1 MINFLS
7 SWVKN
12 LSLALIVVSIL
23 EMLLP
28 NNKTKKYIKMV
39 MGLYILF
46 SIIAPFVNNSN
57 VLNFNIED
65 VYSDY
70 SKEISSTSATSTAG
84 EVNQASMDDRLNQLY
99 KEQLE
104 GDITQKVEEK
114 GYDVRKCKVEAHISE
129 SDTGI
134 ESITIEIDGKNDN
147 TGNLTNNS
155 NNSNNSN
162 KTDATENSNN
172 SKKTDATG
180 NSNDSSKYSKNSGNT
195 LEDKIVKEIQK
206 IQKVEIDVSKGDDSE
221 DTNSAITK
229 TDVKIIKDF
238 LTKEYGVS
246 EKCLKIN

>member
-7 SWVKN
+7 LWVKN

-70 SKEISSTSATSTAG
+70 SKEISSTSATSMEG
-84 EVNQASMDDRLNQLY
+84 EVNQASMDDRLNKLY

-104 GDITQKVEEK
+104 SDITQKVEEK
-114 GYDVRKCKVEAHISE
+114 GYDVRKCKVDAHISE

-134 ESITIEIDGKNDN
+134 EYITIEIDGKNDN
-147 TGNLTNNS
+147 VENS
-155 NNSNNSN
+155 NDSDNSN
-162 KTDATENSNN
+162 KTDATENFN
-172 SKKTDATG
+172 G
-180 NSNDSSKYSKNSGNT
+180 SSKYSKNSENT

-229 TDVKIIKDF
+229 TDVKMIKDF

>member
-65 VYSDY
+65 VYSNY
-70 SKEISSTSATSTAG
+70 SKEISSTSATSTTG
-84 EVNQASMDDRLNQLY
+84 EVNQASMDDRLNKLY

-104 GDITQKVEEK
+104 SDITQKVEEK
-114 GYDVRKCKVEAHISE
+114 GYDVRKCKVEAHVSE

-147 TGNLTNNS
+147 TE
-155 NNSNNSN
+155 NSNNSN

-172 SKKTDATG
+172 SKKTDATE

-229 TDVKIIKDF
+229 TDVKMIKDF

>member
-70 SKEISSTSATSTAG
+70 SKEISNTSTTSTEG
-84 EVNQASMDDRLNQLY
+84 EVNQVSMDDRLNKLY

-104 GDITQKVEEK
+104 SDITQKVEEK
-114 GYDVRKCKVEAHISE
+114 GYDVRKCKVDAHVSE

-147 TGNLTNNS
+147 TE
-155 NNSNNSN
+155 NSNNSN
-162 KTDATENSNN
+162 KTDATEKSN
-172 SKKTDATG
+172 G
-180 NSNDSSKYSKNSGNT
+180 SSKYSKNSGNT

-229 TDVKIIKDF
+229 TDVKMIKDF

>member
-7 SWVKN
+7 LWVKN

-46 SIIAPFVNNSN
+46 SIIAPFVNSSN

-70 SKEISSTSATSTAG
+70 SKKISSTSATSTAG
-84 EVNQASMDDRLNQLY
+84 EVNQASMDDRLNNLY

-104 GDITQKVEEK
+104 SDITQKVEEK
-114 GYDVRKCKVEAHISE
+114 GYDVRKCKVDAHVSE

-147 TGNLTNNS
+147 TE
-155 NNSNNSN
+155 NSNNSN
-162 KTDATENSNN
+162 KTDATENSN
-172 SKKTDATG
+172 G
-180 NSNDSSKYSKNSGNT
+180 SSKYSKNSGNT

-229 TDVKIIKDF
+229 TDVKMIKDF